1 MCNRMQWYAEPIA
14 NLLRIGEIDAGRAI
28 LLGIVFLPVLHEQS
42 FDLVTLLQQQ
52 VGGYG
57 RIDAAGHAYYD
68 FFTAAHERL
77 MLSWK

>member
-57 RIDAAGHAYYD
+57 RIDAAGHAHYD